1 MSERQFLRRG
11 SLVIA
16 LASAALCGAALA
28 RETPAPVV
36 EASDAAAATKSLE
49 SRVVRIERLLENQTL
64 VEMATRIDG
73 LQQEVDRLLGKIEE
87 QNHELEGLKKRQRD
101 LYLDVDSRL
110 RLLEQAR
117 AASPAPVPATVG
129 VVVPAPMPITAPPA
143 LSTGI
148 STLSTTESGTTLPSA
163 EQVDPAV
170 ERAAYERAFE
180 LLKQGRYDLAVA
192 AFKAFVETYPKG
204 QYADNA
210 QYWLGEANYVQRNF
224 QAATA
229 EFGKVVD
236 DFPASDKRPDAM
248 LKLGYSY
255 QELGQND
262 KARTMLSNVV
272 SSYPNSTAARL
283 ATKRLQDLKQSP

>member
-1 MSERQFLRRG
+1 MRR
-11 SLVIA
+11 
-16 LASAALCGAALA
+16 AALSLAVSCALLAATAWA
-28 RETPAPVV
+28 REAPAPVV
-36 EASDAAAATKSLE
+36 EASDNVAATKSLE

-64 VEMATRIDG
+64 VEMATRLDN
-73 LQQEVDRLLGKIEE
+73 LQQEVDRLLGRIDE
-87 QNHELEGLKKRQRD
+87 QDHEMEGLKKRQRD
-101 LYLDVDSRL
+101 LYLDVDNRI
-110 RLLEQAR
+110 RQLEQAR
-117 AASPAPVPATVG
+117 AAQPSAVPPTVGGMVPMPVPV
-129 VVVPAPMPITAPPA
+129 IAPPA
-143 LSTGI
+143 ISTGV
-148 STLSTTESGTTLPSA
+148 TPQPGPETAAPAAAA
-163 EQVDPAV
+163 EQPDPAI

-224 QAATA
+224 KAALE

-236 DFPASDKRPDAM
+236 GFPTSNKRPDAM
-248 LKLGYSY
+248 LKLGYTY

-262 KARTMLSNVV
+262 KARATLSDVV

-283 ATKRLQDLKQSP
+283 ATKRLQDLKLLP